1 MATALLI
8 IDMQNLF
15 LPMTGGTIIPNIK
28 SLISHF
34 RSRSLSCIFTQ
45 HGHSEAELTPPFKNQ
60 LVRKWGPDDSVKVGT
75 DDWQLIPEIAAQ
87 VSSSPV
93 VGKNTYD
100 TFINTKLANILQEQ
114 RVERVVV
121 VGVMTDCCC
130 DTTARSAFNRGYE
143 TWVLE
148 DACGSAN
155 KRQHQAGLRG
165 FEFGFGE
172 VVKTQEVLDRI

>member
-93 VGKNTYD
+93 VGKNTY
-100 TFINTKLANILQEQ
+100 
-114 RVERVVV
+114 
-121 VGVMTDCCC
+121 
-130 DTTARSAFNRGYE
+130 
-143 TWVLE
+143 
-148 DACGSAN
+148 
-155 KRQHQAGLRG
+155 
-165 FEFGFGE
+165 
-172 VVKTQEVLDRI
+172 